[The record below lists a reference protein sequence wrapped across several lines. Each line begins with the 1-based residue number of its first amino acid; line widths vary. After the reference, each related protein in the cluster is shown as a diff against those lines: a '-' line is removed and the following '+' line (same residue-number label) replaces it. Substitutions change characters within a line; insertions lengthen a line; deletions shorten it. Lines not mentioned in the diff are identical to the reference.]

1 MLGVYRQTDN
11 QISDWFGC
19 VGIYLPI
26 HKHIYFCNLG
36 KRGLQVVQ

>member
-19 VGIYLPI
+19 VGIYLYI
-26 HKHIYFCNLG
+26 NIYIF
-36 KRGLQVVQ
+36 VI